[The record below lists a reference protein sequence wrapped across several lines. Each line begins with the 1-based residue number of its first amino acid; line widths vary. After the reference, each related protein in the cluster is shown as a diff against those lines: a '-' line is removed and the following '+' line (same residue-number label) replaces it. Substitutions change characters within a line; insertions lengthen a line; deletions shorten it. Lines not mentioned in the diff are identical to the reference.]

1 MMTQSNIFIDKF
13 IRSVNTV
20 SEDELNLKSVQL
32 TNKGKS
38 RNKDSS
44 RSSKSKEKQSFLFP
58 ATAQS
63 QVTVKSAEDRKIKT
77 SQVSEVVDEKFS

>member
-1 MMTQSNIFIDKF
+1 MTRSNIFIDKF

-20 SEDELNLKSVQL
+20 SDDELDLKSVQLL

-44 RSSKSKEKQSFLFP
+44 RSSKSKDKQSFLFP
-58 ATAQS
+58 TTAQS

-77 SQVSEVVDEKFS
+77 SQVSEAVDEKFS

>member
-1 MMTQSNIFIDKF
+1 MTTQSNIFIDKF

-20 SEDELNLKSVQL
+20 SEDELDLKSVQL

-44 RSSKSKEKQSFLFP
+44 RSSKSKDKQSFLFP

>member
-1 MMTQSNIFIDKF
+1 MTQSNIFIDKF

-44 RSSKSKEKQSFLFP
+44 RSSKSKDKQSFLFP
-58 ATAQS
+58 TTAQS